1 MHKFFVNTSALRV
14 PVVVS
19 NVNSKVHGIDLVVW
33 NSIIWMNILKIDT
46 VHLLKSIMEWQNI
59 SALRDRFF
67 FTGMIAFYD
76 YRHAQK

>member
-46 VHLLKSIMEWQNI
+46 VHL
-59 SALRDRFF
+59 
-67 FTGMIAFYD
+67 
-76 YRHAQK
+76 